1 MGKNK
6 KKRKPKSN
14 KNEFKKPSAEDYKR
28 GRVAIY
34 ATVGVT
40 TAVII
45 SLFYLFSS
53 K

>member
-6 KKRKPKSN
+6 KKRKPNSK
-14 KNEFKKPSAEDYKR
+14 KNEFKKPSAADYRR

-34 ATVGVT
+34 TTIGVT
-40 TAVII
+40 GFVII
-45 SLFYLFSS
+45 GLIYLFSS

>member
-34 ATVGVT
+34 TTIGVT
-40 TAVII
+40 TVVVIG
-45 SLFYLFSS
+45 LFYLFSS